1 MHTAE
6 SDEEEGNTSI
16 PPTSSIVEVLQ
27 VKRRSRSYHSN
38 HIEQNIGKDVAEH
51 VTCHEDAIEQVA
63 VATAI
68 LVDTVLR

>member
-16 PPTSSIVEVLQ
+16 PPTSSIVEILR
-27 VKRRSRSYHSN
+27 VKRRSQSYHSN
-38 HIEQNIGKDVAEH
+38 HSEQNIGKAVAEQ
-51 VTCHEDAIEQVA
+51 VSRDAYAIEQVA

-68 LVDTVLR
+68 LVDTILR

>member
-1 MHTAE
+1 M
-6 SDEEEGNTSI
+6 
-16 PPTSSIVEVLQ
+16 
-27 VKRRSRSYHSN
+27 KRRSRSYHSN

>member
-16 PPTSSIVEVLQ
+16 PPTSSIVEILI
-27 VKRRSRSYHSN
+27 VKRRSHSYHSN

-51 VTCHEDAIEQVA
+51 VTRHEYAIEQVA

-68 LVDTVLR
+68 LVDTILR